1 LVIFLN
7 NNQIQTLISILDL
20 KHAKLRNKIKIKS
33 RLRNKQKTTVSN
45 SIYTEIKDQTEK
57 RLRHTHTHINS
68 NNLAINSI
76 KKSISKVK
84 FKLPS
89 DNISH
94 NYNKNLFTNSIN
106 DRQIDYETSETSR
119 RSYSLRTVSETSTKN
134 TSYKNMLKENFKNNS
149 SSRYLGRRKSESCA
163 VIATSQS
170 LKRFMDDEDDAI
182 NYLNGQPLKKH
193 DSTHSEQLLNNLS
206 VTRPLRGAV
215 ASKAKENRLAEYTK
229 KNITDTQDK
238 VEVDRRVEARIN
250 ELKASKTPYK
260 RADII
265 KEVKDSFRKEKW
277 PVPSPKPTQSEK
289 GCSAEKNQ
297 STGFAQSTPKMLHKP
312 VSETKQQNYRDGK
325 EETEDDSES
334 SSSDEESESS
344 ANTSASQQDMEV
356 ASETYIGITDDDIT
370 MLKTLASSQRNLGD
384 DWTEIMQKLET
395 KKLDDLNDEQSDM
408 LKEKIIELRLSA
420 QKANL
425 LELVSK
431 LTLEQMA
438 ETAAELGKVGLND
451 LADLCDKKLYCE
463 MTIEQLQLL
472 LSTFNGSKLG
482 PEYVETRNK
491 LLDKL
496 NNLSLLDKELL
507 TSLLDNTTMR
517 LNHGKELQQLHENNL
532 TSVENEALTRLVN
545 LTTKL
550 PDLHKTNED
559 NKKKILLQIKKLN
572 NEDIQELQDLVVNGA
587 QIPES
592 VKITIELVAK
602 KQTQG
607 CTFKQLE
614 EVFNLHL
621 SGPRGPT
628 QESLLSW
635 IKSLKFNAIRR
646 LEAELNKNV
655 DDGHNRTA
663 ANKLFR
669 REFNSLTTTEIFNL
683 KIMHESIGDS
693 ESINSTY
700 PKPNETNLER
710 MERTYNIERYTLS
723 IHTPGLAE
731 DKYAGNVG
739 ARIRE
744 IKRITNA
751 NRIISSSINGD
762 LKSKKVYTKIDTD
775 NKEDFVKI
783 LNCDWPDNSFDCKS
797 KPIVLR
803 EGISFK
809 VEIMDV
815 DKDIKLE
822 LHKESIAELK
832 KQGLRNLRRATRYD
846 HLTMEEHTLNKI
858 EFNVTDFEKLR
869 SVILDGVSIEC
880 TQRNHDV
887 QPHFERVRNCKN
899 CQEYGHGAKH
909 CKNPPR
915 CGKCPST
922 THNVTTCTNKRGI

>member
-1 LVIFLN
+1 MTSNLLEKVEVQENRPLLPKTNKNMLITFAATFLSLLYIQNRFRLSRDSTKNSPWTSVIALLRSLLGSFSNIQDGDGREKRSNYFTQNYAREMQNYASLKSCIMCEVDIHHACTLPALSNIELKIENQQIKRRNINIFFNNLIKHTLKSKYKSSHKLTFRLNLVIFLN

-33 RLRNKQKTTVSN
+33 RLRKKQKTTVSN

-57 RLRHTHTHINS
+57 RLRHTHINS

-76 KKSISKVK
+76 NKSNNKVK

-94 NYNKNLFTNSIN
+94 NYNKNLSTNSIN

-170 LKRFMDDEDDAI
+170 VKRFMDDEDDAI
-182 NYLNGQPLKKH
+182 SYLNGQPLKKH
-193 DSTHSEQLLNNLS
+193 DSTHSAQLLNNLS

-289 GCSAEKNQ
+289 GCSDEKNQ

-312 VSETKQQNYRDGK
+312 VSETKQQNYRHGK

-395 KKLDDLNDEQSDM
+395 NKLDDLNDEQSDM

-491 LLDKL
+491 LFDKL
-496 NNLSLLDKELL
+496 NNLSPLDKELL

-545 LTTKL
+545 LTAKL

-559 NKKKILLQIKKLN
+559 NKKKILLQIKKHKN
-572 NEDIQELQDLVVNGA
+572 RYY
-587 QIPES
+587 
-592 VKITIELVAK
+592 
-602 KQTQG
+602 
-607 CTFKQLE
+607 
-614 EVFNLHL
+614 
-621 SGPRGPT
+621 RG
-628 QESLLSW
+628 SNHS
-635 IKSLKFNAIRR
+635 
-646 LEAELNKNV
+646 
-655 DDGHNRTA
+655 
-663 ANKLFR
+663 
-669 REFNSLTTTEIFNL
+669 
-683 KIMHESIGDS
+683 
-693 ESINSTY
+693 NST
-700 PKPNETNLER
+700 P
-710 MERTYNIERYTLS
+710 
-723 IHTPGLAE
+723 
-731 DKYAGNVG
+731 
-739 ARIRE
+739 
-744 IKRITNA
+744 
-751 NRIISSSINGD
+751 
-762 LKSKKVYTKIDTD
+762 
-775 NKEDFVKI
+775 
-783 LNCDWPDNSFDCKS
+783 
-797 KPIVLR
+797 
-803 EGISFK
+803 
-809 VEIMDV
+809 
-815 DKDIKLE
+815 
-822 LHKESIAELK
+822 
-832 KQGLRNLRRATRYD
+832 YD
-846 HLTMEEHTLNKI
+846 
-858 EFNVTDFEKLR
+858 
-869 SVILDGVSIEC
+869 
-880 TQRNHDV
+880 
-887 QPHFERVRNCKN
+887 
-899 CQEYGHGAKH
+899 A
-909 CKNPPR
+909 
-915 CGKCPST
+915 
-922 THNVTTCTNKRGI
+922 